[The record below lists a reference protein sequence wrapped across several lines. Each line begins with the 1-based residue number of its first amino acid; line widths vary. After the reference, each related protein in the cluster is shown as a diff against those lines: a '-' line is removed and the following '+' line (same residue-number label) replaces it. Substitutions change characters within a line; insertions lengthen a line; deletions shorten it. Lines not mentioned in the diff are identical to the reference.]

1 MCNVIK
7 EKFTNNQLINKLPVV
22 QFALEN
28 NLFKDYSPN
37 HLFARQETIVLNLIT
52 NLFNRL
58 ETLRQRW
65 GDDVISDIISDK
77 LASGKI
83 NYNEDTFRQVLSEIE
98 VITYFPRIM
107 QKFLDDL
114 KYEPKFN
121 NNKNPEIEFS
131 FQNNRY
137 QIEVKSP
144 TFKYKEEITDGDI
157 FINYR
162 VNNDRLKEIS
172 SQNITCHFPQDNKLK
187 DYLISAQEKFSS
199 ECADRKSNVF
209 GILFVNWD
217 NFVSFNIDPTFD
229 NLDSIFFNPIS
240 GIFTENSFIVE
251 NNNPVRF
258 DRVNGVLLYQ
268 RIITGEYDKNE
279 FFTDYR
285 LYKKYF
291 IQNPFSKDVPQDFIN
306 QILLAPIRTPKKS
319 YKDMTI
325 LDI

>member
-37 HLFARQETIVLNLIT
+37 HLFARDDLFVLNLTT
-52 NLFNRL
+52 NLFYRL
-58 ETLRQRW
+58 ETLRKEW
-65 GDDVISDIISDK
+65 KDDIIHDIISDK
-77 LASGKI
+77 LAAGKN
-83 NYNEDTFRQVLSEIE
+83 NYNEDNLRQVISEIE
-98 VITYFPRIM
+98 IISYFPRIM
-107 QKFLDDL
+107 RNFLDYL

-121 NNKNPEIEFS
+121 NDKNPEIEFL
-131 FQNNRY
+131 FQNSRY

-144 TFKYKEEITDGDI
+144 TFKYNEQITDGDI

-162 VNNDRLKEIS
+162 VGSDRLNEIA
-172 SQNITCHFPQDNKLK
+172 SQNITYHFPQDNKFK
-187 DYLISAQEKFSS
+187 DYLNSAQEKFSS
-199 ECADRKSNVF
+199 ECADKNSNVF

-217 NFVSFNIDPTFD
+217 NFVHLNIDPTFD

-240 GIFTENSFIVE
+240 GIFTENSFITE
-251 NNNPVRF
+251 NNNPVKF
-258 DRVNGVLLYQ
+258 DRVNGVLIYQ
-268 RIITGEYDKNE
+268 RTMSEYGENII
-279 FFTDYR
+279 FADYR

-291 IQNPFSKDVPQDFIN
+291 IQNPYSKEVSEEFIN
-306 QILLAPIRTPKKS
+306 QILSAPIRTPKKS